1 MIHDKLLIVVWWT
14 MLKTQK
20 QTQIHAHECSLS
32 PPLFPVRCCVVV
44 LRSIVRLLSLLSVY
58 LCCMF
63 QYVLLLFPSAIHV
76 NVFCLFTVSCVICRF
91 SCSSWRVF
99 ASQTVTTWC
108 GGCVLCCVVSVG
120 LCWCKR
126 VCVCMYVSVGCVC
139 ERSQVCWCTTHT
151 LNTRHTHLTH
161 HTHHTHPHGVKGCVM
176 CCIVQRC
183 GKQQQTHN
191 TTTHHHHHH
200 KHITTQHDTHN
211 TAWHTPHSMTHK
223 GRKEEVRTKF
233 VLRLFPWRQGNDERK
248 TQDTKR
254 VQTVSLWWEP
264 KLVQWWFQAS
274 SSEQNTDLPRVPEQD
289 CHDHAWSQSVDMFCV

>member
-1 MIHDKLLIVVWWT
+1 

-32 PPLFPVRCCVVV
+32 PPLFPVRFFV
-44 LRSIVRLLSLLSVY
+44 LLFGFCPFCLCILLHVPVCIVAVSVCYPCQCLLS
-58 LCCMF
+58 
-63 QYVLLLFPSAIHV
+63 I
-76 NVFCLFTVSCVICRF
+76 FCLLCVICRF

-161 HTHHTHPHGVKGCVM
+161 HTHHTHPHGGKGCVM

-200 KHITTQHDTHN
+200 KHITTQHDTHTTHHDTHN
-211 TAWHTPHSMTHK
+211 TA
-223 GRKEEVRTKF
+223 
-233 VLRLFPWRQGNDERK
+233 
-248 TQDTKR
+248 
-254 VQTVSLWWEP
+254 
-264 KLVQWWFQAS
+264 
-274 SSEQNTDLPRVPEQD
+274 
-289 CHDHAWSQSVDMFCV
+289 